1 MTFYLTR
8 QLCPEHWQRLDPS
21 PRLQSHRWKPG
32 AARADLEWLLRPA
45 PDGGSPPPRHSV
57 SGPLAP
63 STGQVPSWLAGSPF
77 SVVLFYLTT
86 GPSDFELLRRSV
98 KAAFLLES
106 REETDLMFCPQ
117 GEKQGHF
124 N

>member
-1 MTFYLTR
+1 MTG
-8 QLCPEHWQRLDPS
+8 QLCPEPSQSRPTMLPAGMGRKLGAACADLGPATWGPALAGAGVPS
-21 PRLQSHRWKPG
+21 PRRLAS
-32 AARADLEWLLRPA
+32 
-45 PDGGSPPPRHSV
+45 SP
-57 SGPLAP
+57 LTP
-63 STGQVPSWLAGSPF
+63 SSRQVPSWPACSPF
-77 SVVLFYLTT
+77 SVVFFYLTT

-106 REETDLMFCPQ
+106 KEETDLMFCPQ

>member
-1 MTFYLTR
+1 MTFYLMGL
-8 QLCPEHWQRLDPS
+8 LCPKHWQRLDPS
-21 PRLQSHRWKPG
+21 PQLQSHRWKLG
-32 AARADLEWLLRPA
+32 ATCADLEWPLGPA
-45 PDGGSPPPRHSV
+45 RDGGSPPPRHSA

-63 STGQVPSWLAGSPF
+63 STHQVLSWLAGSPF

-106 REETDLMFCPQ
+106 KEETDLMFCPQ
-117 GEKQGHF
+117 GEK
-124 N
+124 